1 MTAKNGLHSIEEM
14 LGKSFGSWTVLGF
27 SHKREDSGNWYFD
40 CVCKCGNTAKVP
52 ATRLRTGR
60 STKCKKC
67 TGKEAGRKGLYSMSK
82 KDLYFIR
89 CGEYVKIG
97 SSDNVDR
104 RLKDLQGSNPY
115 TVKLIYFGENE
126 GCDEEYW
133 HSYFK
138 DKHHHGE
145 WFKI

>member
-1 MTAKNGLHSIEEM
+1 MTAKNGLHKIEDL
-14 LGKSFGSWTVLGF
+14 LGKTFDCWTVLEF
-27 SHKREDSGNWYFD
+27 SHKREDSGNWYYR
-40 CVCKCGNTAKVP
+40 CRCSCGNESIVP
-52 ATRLRTGR
+52 ATKLRTGK
-60 STKCKKC
+60 STKFRVC
-67 TGKEAGRKGLYSMSK
+67 TGRESGRKGLYSMSK

-97 SSDNVDR
+97 SSDNVIR

-133 HSYFK
+133 HMYFK
-138 DKHHHGE
+138 DKHHRGE